1 MKHLF
6 IYITFLIILITT
18 QAVALDNHVYDYIDN
33 TNDSIPVWIKY
44 AKKSELTLENR
55 LFFLDKA
62 YEKALLEKND
72 SLRNKYLSKIAVR
85 YSRLN
90 DSSSFRRTNKLTI
103 QLSIKLKDSLRLAFN
118 YWDLGSF
125 FGSNKVNDSA
135 YYNYFR
141 AQKIFNAIGDNH
153 ASGRM
158 LLNMAICQSELRD
171 YTGSEVTTIRALK
184 ILEPL
189 GKEDQLYKCYTN
201 LGVVFNELHEYGK
214 ALKYHNKAL
223 EYQNQFNGDG
233 KDTNFEN
240 TLNNIGVVYAN
251 NEQYEKARDHYIK
264 ALRRDDL
271 KNENTKLY
279 AKLLDNLA
287 YSKFKLNDTIGV
299 VKLFKESLHTR
310 DSINDVWG
318 KSMSLLHMAEYYDT
332 NNDTIKAFEAV
343 KEAKKIAEKSKNY
356 RDILKC
362 LILLYKLDAPNK
374 DQYTQQYIA
383 LSETLQEEERA
394 IRDKFAR
401 IQFETDHFI
410 EENEALEGEKDA
422 LALQQKNIL
431 IVGSIILV
439 LGMLIYIIR
448 DQRLKNIRLKLEK
461 EQQLAN
467 EEIYN
472 LMLTQQNKIDEG
484 KRNEKKRMSEE
495 LHDGVLGNLY
505 GIKMNLAV
513 LNAQNNSESV
523 IKREAFIEG
532 LSKVIDEIRNVSH
545 ELHANAIDA
554 NVGYVQLIE
563 DLLSEK
569 SLLHGYA
576 FKLLADDTIKWTVI
590 KGDIKM
596 NIYRIIQE
604 AVQNINKYAKANNL
618 NISINSDGDFIYV
631 SIIDDGIGFNTS
643 TNKDGIGIKNIRSR
657 VERLN
662 GFVEFISELKKGT
675 TINIKIP
682 F

>member
-6 IYITFLIILITT
+6 FYITFLIFFITS
-18 QAVALDNHVYDYIDN
+18 QSVALDSNVNDYIDN

-44 AKKSELTLENR
+44 AKKTELTLENR

-62 YEKALLEKND
+62 YEKTLEEKND
-72 SLRNKYLSKIAVR
+72 SLRNKYLSKIAIR
-85 YSRLN
+85 YSKLK

-103 QLSIKLKDSLRLAFN
+103 ELSKKLGDSLRLAFN
-118 YWDLGSF
+118 YWDLGDF
-125 FGSNKVNDSA
+125 FGSYEVNDSA
-135 YYNYFR
+135 YYNYFY
-141 AQKIFNAIGDNH
+141 AQKNFNAIGDNYS
-153 ASGRM
+153 SGRM
-158 LLNMAICQSELRD
+158 LLNMAISQSELRD
-171 YTGSEVTTIRALK
+171 YTGSEVTTIRAIE

-189 GKEDQLYKCYTN
+189 GKDNQLYKCYTN
-201 LGVVFNELHEYGK
+201 LGVVFNELHQYGK

-223 EYQNQFNGDG
+223 EYQNQINGNG
-233 KDTNFEN
+233 EDTNFEN

-251 NEQYEKARDHYIK
+251 NKQYEKAREHYIK
-264 ALRRDDL
+264 ALRRVDL
-271 KNENTKLY
+271 KYENTKLY

-299 VKLFKESLHTR
+299 IKLFQESLHIR
-310 DSINDVWG
+310 DSVYDDWG
-318 KSMSLLHMAEYYDT
+318 KSMNLLHQAEYYAT
-332 NNDTIKAFEAV
+332 LNDTIKALRLA
-343 KEAKKIAEKSKNY
+343 KESKNIAESTNNY
-356 RDILKC
+356 RD
-362 LILLYKLDAPNK
+362 LLATLMLLAEIDKNNNDK
-374 DQYTQQYIA
+374 YTRQYIN
-383 LSETLQEEERA
+383 LNEKLLEEERA
-394 IRDKFAR
+394 VRNKIAR
-401 IQFETDHFI
+401 IQFETDQFI
-410 EENEALEGEKDA
+410 EENETLSE
-422 LALQQKNIL
+422 QNRNIL
-431 IVGSIILV
+431 VVGSIVLV

-513 LNAQNNSESV
+513 LNAQNNAEAV
-523 IKREAFIEG
+523 IKRETFIEG

-545 ELHANAIDA
+545 ELHSNAIDA

-569 SLLHGYA
+569 SSLHGYT
-576 FKLLADDTIKWTVI
+576 FELLADNTLKWSEI

-604 AVQNINKYAKANNL
+604 SVQNINKYAKANNL
-618 NISINSDGDFIYV
+618 NVSLNSDADFIHL
-631 SIIDDGIGFNTS
+631 SIIDDGIGFNTN

-662 GFVEFISELKKGT
+662 GVVEFISELKKGT

-682 F
+682 L

>member
-1 MKHLF
+1 MTRT
-6 IYITFLIILITT
+6 IN
-18 QAVALDNHVYDYIDN
+18 ANEDLDEQI
-33 TNDSIPVWIKY
+33 DSIAIWIGYSKNNDY
-44 AKKSELTLENR
+44 ELKRRILYLN
-55 LFFLDKA
+55 KA
-62 YEKALLEKND
+62 YKSTLQIKND
-72 SLRNKYLSKIAVR
+72 SLKNKYLSKISLR
-85 YSRLN
+85 FSKLK
-90 DSSSFRRTNKLTI
+90 DSSSFRNVNKI
-103 QLSIKLKDSLRLAFN
+103 SVRLSKKLGDSVTLANN
-118 YWDLGSF
+118 YWDLGAFLS
-125 FGSNKVNDSA
+125 SYKVNDSA
-135 YYNYFR
+135 YYYYYHS
-141 AQKIFNAIGDNH
+141 QKMFKEAGDNYS
-153 ASGRM
+153 SGRM
-158 LLNMAICQSELRD
+158 LLNMAIIQSENRD
-171 YTGSEVTTIRALK
+171 YTGSEVTTIRALEL
-184 ILEPL
+184 LEPL
-189 GKEDQLYKCYTN
+189 GKNKQLYSCYNN
-201 LGVVFNELHEYGK
+201 LGVVFNELHEYDK
-214 ALKYHNKAL
+214 AMLYHNKAL
-223 EYQNQFNGDG
+223 EYQSQNDEESI
-233 KDTNFEN
+233 DREN

-251 NEQYEKARDHYIK
+251 IEQYEKAINNYTK
-264 ALRRDDL
+264 ALRTRGL
-271 KNENTKLY
+271 KKLKPPLY

-287 YSKFKLNDTIGV
+287 YSKFKLNDTVGV
-299 VKLFKESLHTR
+299 VKLFEESLHIR

-318 KSMSLLHMAEYYDT
+318 KSMNLLHMAEYYDT
-332 NNDTIKAFEAV
+332 YNDTIKAFEAV
-343 KEAKKIAEKSKNY
+343 KEAKDLAEKSKNY
-356 RDILKC
+356 RDLLKC

-374 DQYTQQYIA
+374 DQYTTRYLA
-383 LSETLQEEERA
+383 LTETLQEEERA
-394 IRDKFAR
+394 IRNKFAR

-410 EENEALEGEKDA
+410 EENETLSEQNRD
-422 LALQQKNIL
+422 IL
-431 IVGSIILV
+431 IVGSIVLV

-448 DQRLKNIRLKLEK
+448 DQRLKNVRLKLEK

-513 LNAQNNSESV
+513 LNAQNNADAV
-523 IKREAFIEG
+523 IKRETFIEG

-545 ELHANAIDA
+545 ELHSNAIDA

-569 SLLHGYA
+569 SALHGYS
-576 FKLLADDTIKWTVI
+576 FELLADDTIKWTEI

-604 AVQNINKYAKANNL
+604 SVQNINKYAKANNL
-618 NISINSDGDFIYV
+618 NVSINSDGDFIYL
-631 SIIDDGIGFNTS
+631 SIMDDGIGFNTN

-662 GFVEFISELKKGT
+662 GVVEFISELKKGT